1 MENGGWRVITRCDKQ
16 AIKKNLL
23 FEQPQ
28 ALVFKSTLALRVFY
42 KRKITASL
50 KEEILHSRQVG
61 WKERA
66 LVLETTSYLIH
77 WGD

>member
-28 ALVFKSTLALRVFY
+28 ALMFKSALALRVF
-42 KRKITASL
+42 I
-50 KEEILHSRQVG
+50 EE
-61 WKERA
+61 K
-66 LVLETTSYLIH
+66 
-77 WGD
+77 